1 MTARARPMSTQEG
14 GQVPTPPHLA
24 ELKLAY
30 PTPDRM
36 EEYLRAVA
44 RGFHGDWDATLWAPH
59 GRVMEPERCFG
70 FTVDDRWVST
80 CGAYTRELT
89 VPGGTVPTAAVTI
102 VTVQPSYRRRGLLTG
117 MMKHQLERIA
127 EAGVE
132 PVALLWA
139 SETLIYGRYGYGH
152 AAPRAKLTGQ
162 TRSTAFLPTV
172 DLGGGSVGEIERDDA
187 VAVVKRLH
195 AELLPDRPGALNRSD
210 GWWDV
215 TLYDPE
221 QWRRG
226 WSSYRFALHYTPDG
240 APDGYVVFR
249 VKEGMEVTGP
259 TGEVEVV
266 ELDASDPVAHAALWR
281 FVLDLDL
288 VRTYRYDLASVGEP
302 LRYLV
307 ADQRSIA
314 TQVLDGTFARL
325 VDVRRALAARAYGA
339 EIDVVLGVIDRLL
352 PANDGAIRVQTSAS
366 GASVSKARR
375 KPDLTLDVREL
386 GSIYL
391 GGVSLNDLHRAG
403 LVDERREGAV
413 AATAAAFGWTRPP
426 LTPDHF

>member
-1 MTARARPMSTQEG
+1 VSLPRVRRG
-14 GQVPTPPHLA
+14 PTPPHLA
-24 ELKLAY
+24 DLQLTYA
-30 PTPDRM
+30 TADRL

-44 RGFHGDWDATLWAPH
+44 RGFHGEWDAALWAPH
-59 GRVMEPERCFG
+59 GRVVEPERCFG
-70 FTVDDRWVST
+70 YTVDDRWVST
-80 CGAYTRELT
+80 CGAYTRQLT

-117 MMKHQLERIA
+117 MMKHQLEQIA
-127 EAGVE
+127 QAGVE

-139 SETLIYGRYGYGH
+139 SETLIYGRFGYGH
-152 AAPRAKLTGQ
+152 AAPRAKLTGS

-172 DLGGGSVGEIERDDA
+172 DLGRGSVGELERDDA
-187 VAVVKRLH
+187 VPVVKRLH
-195 AELLPDRPGALNRSD
+195 AKLLPDRPGALDRPD

-226 WSSYRFALHYTPDG
+226 WSSYRFALHYGEAG
-240 APDGYVVFR
+240 AADGYLVFR

-259 TGEVEVV
+259 TGEVEIV
-266 ELDASDPVAHAALWR
+266 ELDAANPSAHAALWR

-288 VRTYRYDLASVGEP
+288 VRTYGYQLSSLGEP
-302 LRYLV
+302 LRHLV
-307 ADQRSIA
+307 ADQRAIS
-314 TQVLDGTFARL
+314 TQIVDGTFARL
-325 VDVRRALAARAYGA
+325 VDVRRALAARAYAA
-339 EIDVVLGVIDRLL
+339 EIDVVLGVVDRLL
-352 PANDGAIRVQTSAS
+352 PANDGAIRLQTSGS
-366 GASVSKARR
+366 GASVDRARR
-375 KPDLTLDVREL
+375 KPDVTLDVREL

-403 LVDERREGAV
+403 LIEERRKGAI
-413 AATAAAFGWTRPP
+413 ATVAAAFGWTRPP

>member
-1 MTARARPMSTQEG
+1 MR
-14 GQVPTPPHLA
+14 
-24 ELKLAY
+24 
-30 PTPDRM
+30 
-36 EEYLRAVA
+36 
-44 RGFHGDWDATLWAPH
+44 
-59 GRVMEPERCFG
+59 RVIEPERSFG
-70 FTVDDRWVST
+70 YTVDDRWVST
-80 CGAYTRELT
+80 CGAYTRQLT

-117 MMKHQLERIA
+117 MMKHQLEQIA

-139 SETLIYGRYGYGH
+139 SETLIYGRFGYGH

-162 TRSTAFLPTV
+162 TRSTAFLPSV
-172 DLGGGSVGEIERDDA
+172 DLGGGSVGEMERDDA
-187 VAVVKRLH
+187 VPIVKRLH
-195 AELLPDRPGALNRSD
+195 GRLLADRPGGLDRSD
-210 GWWDV
+210 DWWEV

-221 QWRRG
+221 PWRRG
-226 WSSYRFALHYTPDG
+226 WSAYRFALHYNPAG
-240 APDGYVVFR
+240 AADGYVVFR

-259 TGEVEVV
+259 TGVVEIV
-266 ELDASDPVAHAALWR
+266 ELDGATPSAHAALWR

-288 VRTYRYDLASVGEP
+288 VRTYEYQLSSVGEP

-307 ADQRSIA
+307 ADQRTIA
-314 TQVLDGTFARL
+314 TQLVDGTFARL
-325 VDVRRALAARAYGA
+325 VDVRRALAARAYAA
-339 EIDVVLGVIDRLL
+339 EVDVVLGVVDRLL
-352 PANDGAIRVQTSAS
+352 PANDGPLRLQTSS
-366 GASVSKARR
+366 TGASVGKARR

-403 LVDERREGAV
+403 LVDERRKGSV
-413 AATAAAFGWTRPP
+413 AAAAAAFGWTRPP